1 MGHSIETE
9 IENARDRDRNTRGRD
24 GTFRDKDGEY

>member
-9 IENARDRDRNTRGRD
+9 IENTRDRDRNTRDRD
-24 GTFRDKDGEY
+24 RNTRDRDRKH

>member
-9 IENARDRDRNTRGRD
+9 IENTRDRDRNTRGRD